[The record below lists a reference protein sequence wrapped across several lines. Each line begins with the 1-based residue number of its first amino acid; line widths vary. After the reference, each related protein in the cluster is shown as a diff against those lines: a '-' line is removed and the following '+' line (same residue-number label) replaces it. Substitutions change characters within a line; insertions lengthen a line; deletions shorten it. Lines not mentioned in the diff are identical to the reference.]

1 MRTIVL
7 NYFTEQLI
15 RGGQPNPGHYFWKQG
30 DVFNRRF
37 VAKDDYIRKSSKRT
51 WELAFESVVQGIQDN
66 QVTLYFNAGDD
77 QDTRVKRNLLNVLD
91 ILNLMTTHFSGGDS
105 TIIQIACLDRA
116 ALLRQSGEYSCE
128 LTKRIKKR
136 LNLELK
142 IARAFYETP
151 MDSDERWDFIEQ
163 YLCGLLDL
171 SNLTSTS
178 DETVP
183 QKAE

>member
-1 MRTIVL
+1 
-7 NYFTEQLI
+7 
-15 RGGQPNPGHYFWKQG
+15 
-30 DVFNRRF
+30 
-37 VAKDDYIRKSSKRT
+37 
-51 WELAFESVVQGIQDN
+51 
-66 QVTLYFNAGDD
+66 
-77 QDTRVKRNLLNVLD
+77 
-91 ILNLMTTHFSGGDS
+91 
-105 TIIQIACLDRA
+105 LDRA

>member
-1 MRTIVL
+1 
-7 NYFTEQLI
+7 
-15 RGGQPNPGHYFWKQG
+15 
-30 DVFNRRF
+30 VFNRRF

-151 MDSDERWDFIEQ
+151 MNNDERWDFIED

-171 SNLTSTS
+171 SALTSTS
-178 DETVP
+178 DQAVQQE
-183 QKAE
+183 AE